1 MESVDDMKVI
11 MMRPSY
17 RPEISGGTHLAI
29 DLVEDLKKAG
39 HEVEL
44 VTPISQK
51 YVETVDINKDECVV
65 HRVVSKFVKTDVVS
79 RVFRYFD
86 ISRKMYNTAKKIE
99 GADVLMTHSM
109 PPLIGPLGAKLA
121 KKKKIPVVYW
131 EQDIVSQSLLSTK
144 ILGKSDLKTKILF
157 SVAQSLEKQTEKN
170 SNKIIT
176 ISNCFRDMHINRGIQ
191 EDKVKVVYNWV
202 DTEQIYPVAKKDNI
216 LFDEFSIPKNKFIV
230 SYCGNLGVPQN
241 VEILIDCAEKLQE
254 NQDILFVI
262 FGGGSR
268 EKIVKQYIE
277 DKKLNNL
284 LFFPLQPLE
293 RAHYVYSVGDIGVVI
308 GKKGDVK

>member
-86 ISRKMYNTAKKIE
+86 ISRKM
-99 GADVLMTHSM
+99 
-109 PPLIGPLGAKLA
+109 
-121 KKKKIPVVYW
+121 
-131 EQDIVSQSLLSTK
+131 
-144 ILGKSDLKTKILF
+144 
-157 SVAQSLEKQTEKN
+157 
-170 SNKIIT
+170 
-176 ISNCFRDMHINRGIQ
+176 
-191 EDKVKVVYNWV
+191 
-202 DTEQIYPVAKKDNI
+202 
-216 LFDEFSIPKNKFIV
+216 
-230 SYCGNLGVPQN
+230 
-241 VEILIDCAEKLQE
+241 
-254 NQDILFVI
+254 
-262 FGGGSR
+262 
-268 EKIVKQYIE
+268 
-277 DKKLNNL
+277 
-284 LFFPLQPLE
+284 
-293 RAHYVYSVGDIGVVI
+293 
-308 GKKGDVK
+308 